1 MRPWESQPGAQSR
14 GVGTMLLGLPEVHEK
29 HQKKHSQSKAVL
41 REAPEEAG
49 TGQEVG
55 VHPWAQTEKHKPGQ

>member
-1 MRPWESQPGAQSR
+1 
-14 GVGTMLLGLPEVHEK
+14 MLCGLTVVHEK

-41 REAPEEAG
+41 RKAPKEAG

-55 VHPWAQTEKHKPGQ
+55 VHSWAQTEKHKPGQRVQ

>member
-1 MRPWESQPGAQSR
+1 
-14 GVGTMLLGLPEVHEK
+14 MLLGLPEVHEK